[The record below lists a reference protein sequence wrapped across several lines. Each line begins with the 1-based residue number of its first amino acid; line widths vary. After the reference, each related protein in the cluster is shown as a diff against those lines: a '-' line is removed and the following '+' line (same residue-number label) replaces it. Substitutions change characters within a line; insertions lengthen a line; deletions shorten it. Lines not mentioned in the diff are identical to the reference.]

1 MENIYWLNFLLGNL
15 IMNKK
20 KLIELYKEESA
31 NVFDKIPTQRIVEF
45 VEMMFEAYENEQT
58 VFACG
63 NGGNVASVQNL
74 VVDMNMHPFVS
85 EDKGVQTIP
94 RNNFKCVSLCSD
106 QATITGVGNDLG
118 FRFIFSE
125 QLKYQGVKGDIV
137 FGMSGSGNSKNV
149 LEAFRVAKEKE
160 MKTILV
166 TRNSANNCNNFA
178 DLIISL
184 EGTSEFPGQTGGNNN
199 NFHFEDI
206 LSKITHI
213 SVGLLKDK
221 VHNEN

>member
-1 MENIYWLNFLLGNL
+1 
-15 IMNKK
+15 MNKK
-20 KLIELYKEESA
+20 QLIDLYKVESS
-31 NVFDKIPTQRIVEF
+31 NIFHNISTSKIVEF
-45 VEMMFEAYENEQT
+45 VDMMFEAYENEQT

-106 QATITGVGNDLG
+106 QATITGVSNDLG

-149 LEAFRVAKEKE
+149 LEAFRVARKKG

-166 TRNSANNCNNFA
+166 TRNPVNTWRDFS

-184 EGTSEFPGQTGGNNN
+184 RGESEFPGQTGGNNN
-199 NFHFEDI
+199 NFHFEDF
-206 LSKITHI
+206 LSKLTHI
-213 SVGLLKDK
+213 AVGLLKEK
-221 VHNEN
+221 VHNENKS

>member
-1 MENIYWLNFLLGNL
+1 
-15 IMNKK
+15 MNKK
-20 KLIELYKEESA
+20 SLINLYKEESS
-31 NVFDKIPTQRIVEF
+31 NTFNQIPTEKIITF
-45 VEMMFEAYENEQT
+45 VDMVFEAYKDEKT
-58 VFACG
+58 IFACG

-94 RNNFKCVSLCSD
+94 RNKFKCVSLCSD
-106 QATITGVGNDLG
+106 QASITGISNDLG

-125 QLKYQGVKGDIV
+125 QLKYQGIDGDIV

-149 LEAFRVAKEKE
+149 LEAFWVAKDRG

-166 TRNSANNCNNFA
+166 TRNEVNNCNQFS
-178 DLIISL
+178 DLVISL
-184 EGTSEFPGQTGGNNN
+184 KGVSSFPGQTGGNNN

-213 SVGLLKDK
+213 AVGLLKEK

>member
-1 MENIYWLNFLLGNL
+1 
-15 IMNKK
+15 MNKG
-20 KLIELYKEESA
+20 KLVDLYKNESA
-31 NVFDKIPTQRIVEF
+31 NAFQRIPTTKIVQF
-45 VEMMFEAYENEQT
+45 VDMMFEAYENEQT

-94 RNNFKCVSLCSD
+94 RNKFKCVSLCSD
-106 QATITGVGNDLG
+106 QATITGVSNDLG

-125 QLKYQGVKGDIV
+125 QLKYQGVEGDIL

-149 LEAFRVAKEKE
+149 LEAFRVAKERG

-166 TRNSANNCNNFA
+166 TRNSTNNCNEFA
-178 DLIISL
+178 DLTISL

-213 SVGLLKDK
+213 AVGLLKEK

>member
-1 MENIYWLNFLLGNL
+1 M
-15 IMNKK
+15 K
-20 KLIELYKEESA
+20 KLIDLYKVESTEA
-31 NVFDKIPTQRIVEF
+31 FNNISTTKIAKF
-45 VEMMFEAYENEQT
+45 VDMVFEAYENEQT
-58 VFACG
+58 IFACG

-94 RNNFKCVSLCSD
+94 RNKFKCVSLCSD
-106 QATITGVGNDLG
+106 QASITGIGNDLG

-125 QLKYQGVKGDIV
+125 QLKYQGIKDDIV

-149 LEAFRVAKEKE
+149 LEAFRVAKERE

-166 TRNSANNCNNFA
+166 TRNAVNNCNEFA
-178 DLIISL
+178 DLTISL

-213 SVGLLKDK
+213 AVGLLKEK

>member
-1 MENIYWLNFLLGNL
+1 
-15 IMNKK
+15 MNKK

-31 NVFDKIPTQRIVEF
+31 NVFDKIPTQKIVEF
-45 VEMMFEAYENEQT
+45 VEMMFEAYKNEQT

-85 EDKGVQTIP
+85 EDKGAQTIP

-125 QLKYQGVKGDIV
+125 QLKYQGAKGDIV

-178 DLIISL
+178 DLTISL
-184 EGTSEFPGQTGGNNN
+184 EGISEFPGQTGGNNN

-213 SVGLLKDK
+213 SVGLLKEK

>member
-1 MENIYWLNFLLGNL
+1 
-15 IMNKK
+15 MNKK
-20 KLIELYKEESA
+20 KLVELYKEESA
-31 NVFDKIPTQRIVEF
+31 NVFDNIPTEKIVKF
-45 VEMMFEAYENEQT
+45 VDMMFEAYENEQT

-106 QATITGVGNDLG
+106 QATITGVSNDLG

-125 QLKYQGVKGDIV
+125 QLKYQGNKNDIV

-149 LEAFRVAKEKE
+149 LEAFRVAKDRG

-166 TRNSANNCNNFA
+166 TRNLVNNCNEFA
-178 DLIISL
+178 DLTISL

-213 SVGLLKDK
+213 AVGLLKEK
-221 VHNEN
+221 VYNENQS

>member
-1 MENIYWLNFLLGNL
+1 MD
-15 IMNKK
+15 KR
-20 KLIELYKEESA
+20 KLIDLYKTESSNA
-31 NVFDKIPTQRIVEF
+31 FYIIPTSKIIEF
-45 VEMMFEAYENEQT
+45 VDMMFEAYENEQT

-85 EDKGVQTIP
+85 EDKGVQIIP

-106 QATITGVGNDLG
+106 QATITGVSNDLG

-125 QLKYQGVKGDIV
+125 QLKYQGVDGDIL

-149 LEAFRVAKEKE
+149 LEAFRVAKERG

-166 TRNSANNCNNFA
+166 TRNSTNNCNEFA
-178 DLIISL
+178 DLTISL

-213 SVGLLKDK
+213 SVGLLKEK
-221 VHNEN
+221 VYNENQS

>member
-1 MENIYWLNFLLGNL
+1 
-15 IMNKK
+15 MNKK

-31 NVFDKIPTQRIVEF
+31 NVFGEIPTQKIVEF
-45 VEMMFEAYENEQT
+45 VDMMFEAYENEQT

-94 RNNFKCVSLCSD
+94 RNGFKCVSLCSD
-106 QATITGVGNDLG
+106 QATITGVSNDLG

-149 LEAFRVAKEKE
+149 LEAFRVAREKE

-166 TRNSANNCNNFA
+166 TRNVVNNCNEFA
-178 DLIISL
+178 DLTISL
-184 EGTSEFPGQTGGNNN
+184 KGTSEFPGQTGGNNN

-213 SVGLLKDK
+213 SVGLLKEK
-221 VHNEN
+221 VHNENKS

>member
-1 MENIYWLNFLLGNL
+1 MD
-15 IMNKK
+15 KR
-20 KLIELYKEESA
+20 KLIDLYKTESSNA
-31 NVFDKIPTQRIVEF
+31 FHIIPTSKIIEF
-45 VEMMFEAYENEQT
+45 VDMMFEAYDNEQT
-58 VFACG
+58 IFACG

-106 QATITGVGNDLG
+106 QATITGVSNDLG

-125 QLKYQGVKGDIV
+125 QLKYQGVKGDVV

-149 LEAFRVAKEKE
+149 LEAFRVAREKE

-166 TRNSANNCNNFA
+166 TRNAVNNCNEFA
-178 DLIISL
+178 DLTISL
-184 EGTSEFPGQTGGNNN
+184 KGTSEFPGQTGGNNN

-213 SVGLLKDK
+213 SVGLLKEK
-221 VHNEN
+221 VYNENKS

>member
-1 MENIYWLNFLLGNL
+1 
-15 IMNKK
+15 MNKR
-20 KLIELYKEESA
+20 KLIELYKLESS
-31 NVFDKIPTQRIVEF
+31 NVFRKIPTDKIIEF
-45 VEMMFEAYENEQT
+45 VDMVFEAYNNEQT
-58 VFACG
+58 IFACG

-106 QATITGVGNDLG
+106 QATITGVSNDLG

-125 QLKYQGVKGDIV
+125 QLKYQGNKNDIV

-149 LEAFRVAKEKE
+149 LEAFRVAKERG

-166 TRNSANNCNNFA
+166 TRNPINNCNDFA
-178 DLIISL
+178 DLTISL

-213 SVGLLKDK
+213 SVGLLKEK

>member
-1 MENIYWLNFLLGNL
+1 MD
-15 IMNKK
+15 KR
-20 KLIELYKEESA
+20 KLIDLYKIESS
-31 NVFDKIPTQRIVEF
+31 NSFHNIPTSKIIEF
-45 VEMMFEAYENEQT
+45 VDMIFEAYDNEKT

-85 EDKGVQTIP
+85 EDKGAQTIP

-106 QATITGVGNDLG
+106 QATITGVSNDLG

-125 QLKYQGVKGDIV
+125 QLKYQGVKDDVV

-166 TRNSANNCNNFA
+166 TRNPINNCNEFA
-178 DLIISL
+178 DLTISL
-184 EGTSEFPGQTGGNNN
+184 EGTSIFPGQTGGNNN

-213 SVGLLKDK
+213 AVGLLKEK

>member
-1 MENIYWLNFLLGNL
+1 MD
-15 IMNKK
+15 KR
-20 KLIELYKEESA
+20 KLIDLYETESSNA
-31 NVFDKIPTQRIVEF
+31 FHVIPTSKIIEF
-45 VEMMFEAYENEQT
+45 VDMMFEAYENEQT

-85 EDKGVQTIP
+85 EAKGAQTIP
-94 RNNFKCVSLCSD
+94 RNKFKCVSLCSD

-149 LEAFRVAKEKE
+149 LEAFRVARERE

-166 TRNSANNCNNFA
+166 TRNVVNNCNQFS
-178 DLIISL
+178 DLVISL
-184 EGTSEFPGQTGGNNN
+184 EGVSDFPGQTGGNNN

-213 SVGLLKDK
+213 AVGLLKEK
-221 VHNEN
+221 VQND

>member
-1 MENIYWLNFLLGNL
+1 MKTTLDWIEVY
-15 IMNKK
+15 KK
-20 KLIELYKEESA
+20 ESYQ
-31 NVFDKIPTQRIVEF
+31 VFESIPTKKIQSFVDIV
-45 VEMMFEAYENEQT
+45 FEVYENEKT
-58 VFACG
+58 IFACG

-106 QATITGVGNDLG
+106 QATITGVSNDLG

-125 QLKYQGVKGDIV
+125 QLKYQGGEGDVV

-149 LEAFRVAKEKE
+149 LEAFRVGKEKG
-160 MKTILV
+160 MKNILV
-166 TRNSANNCNNFA
+166 TRNSINNCNEFT
-178 DLIISL
+178 DLTISL
-184 EGTSEFPGQTGGNNN
+184 EGTSKFPGQTGGNNN
-199 NFHFEDI
+199 NFHFEDF
-206 LSKITHI
+206 LSKLTHI
-213 SVGLLKDK
+213 GVGLLKEK

>member
-1 MENIYWLNFLLGNL
+1 MD
-15 IMNKK
+15 KR
-20 KLIELYKEESA
+20 KLIDLYKEESSNA
-31 NVFDKIPTQRIVEF
+31 FNKISTEKIVKF
-45 VEMMFEAYENEQT
+45 VNMMFDAYENEQT

-74 VVDMNMHPFVS
+74 GVDMNMHPFVS

-94 RNNFKCVSLCSD
+94 RNKFKCVSLCSD
-106 QATITGVGNDLG
+106 QATITGVSNDLG

-125 QLKYQGVKGDIV
+125 QLKYQGVEGDIL

-149 LEAFRVAKEKE
+149 LEAFRVARERG

-166 TRNSANNCNNFA
+166 TRNLINNCNDFA
-178 DLIISL
+178 DLTISL

-213 SVGLLKDK
+213 SVGLLKEK
-221 VHNEN
+221 VYNENRS

>member
-1 MENIYWLNFLLGNL
+1 MD
-15 IMNKK
+15 KR
-20 KLIELYKEESA
+20 KLIDLYKKESSIE
-31 NVFDKIPTQRIVEF
+31 FHSIPTSKIIEF
-45 VEMMFEAYENEQT
+45 VDMIFEAYDNEKT

-106 QATITGVGNDLG
+106 QATITGVSNDLG

-125 QLKYQGVKGDIV
+125 QLKYQGVKDDVV

-166 TRNSANNCNNFA
+166 TRNPINNCNEFA
-178 DLIISL
+178 DLTISL

-213 SVGLLKDK
+213 SVGLLKEK
-221 VHNEN
+221 VHNENKS

>member
-1 MENIYWLNFLLGNL
+1 
-15 IMNKK
+15 MNKK

-31 NVFDKIPTQRIVEF
+31 NVFGEIPTQKIVEF
-45 VEMMFEAYENEQT
+45 VDMMFEAYENEQT

-94 RNNFKCVSLCSD
+94 RNGFKCVSLCSD
-106 QATITGVGNDLG
+106 QATITGVSNDLG

-149 LEAFRVAKEKE
+149 LEAFRVAREKE

-166 TRNSANNCNNFA
+166 TRNAVNNCNEFA
-178 DLIISL
+178 DLTISL
-184 EGTSEFPGQTGGNNN
+184 KGTSEFPGQTGGNNN

-213 SVGLLKDK
+213 SVGLLKEK
-221 VHNEN
+221 VHNENQS